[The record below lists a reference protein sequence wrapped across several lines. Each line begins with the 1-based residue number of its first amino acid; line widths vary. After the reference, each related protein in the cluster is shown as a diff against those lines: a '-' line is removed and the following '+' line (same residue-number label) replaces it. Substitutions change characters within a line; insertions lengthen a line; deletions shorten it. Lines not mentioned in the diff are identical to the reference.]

1 MVQNNEVNE
10 YFRNLQTIGT
20 FGVYENRN
28 CTGFAIRISEQEA
41 EGFENK
47 NGLFISV
54 SEYGNHSI
62 MVMKAPE
69 NSEEIGIDEVEKLKV
84 GFKVSGLT
92 LAEAEAEARSIQVEN
107 EGFLSMM
114 AGKGGGVTTKPPV
127 KIAEFNIEE

>member
-1 MVQNNEVNE
+1 MVKNNEVNE
-10 YFRNLQTIGT
+10 YFQNLQTIGT

-41 EGFENK
+41 EEFENK

-62 MVMKAPE
+62 MVMKAPD
-69 NSEEIGIDEVEKLKV
+69 NEEDIKTDEVEKLKV

-92 LAEAEAEARSIQVEN
+92 LAEAQAEARSIQVEN
-107 EGFLSMM
+107 EDFLSMM
-114 AGKGGGVTTKPPV
+114 AGGQGTGVTIKAP
-127 KIAEFNIEE
+127 EEGFVIDE